1 MDGRHAPL
9 FGELSQKIAMNT
21 TLLFAELLIVGLQAS
36 VWLFLLALVVF
47 GTNWLQ
53 ALSAFGLADWQ
64 TVIVV
69 IGLSIVYVLGI
80 IIDRLAD
87 LIFAGWDKKLRERI
101 FPNAPL
107 SIGVMRFQLGKDNE
121 YLNRQFEYTRSR
133 MRISR
138 ASILNFILMTIF
150 GVVLIAQLQF
160 PTYAEKAKYLIAALA
175 VGVFLSV
182 SAIYTWN
189 KLTQTFIGLVKANWD
204 LMLSEKNERKEKSVA
219 GDTKRKTVSKSK
231 AG

>member
-1 MDGRHAPL
+1 
-9 FGELSQKIAMNT
+9 MNT
-21 TLLFAELLIVGLQAS
+21 TLLFAELLIIGLQAS

-53 ALSAFGLADWQ
+53 ALSTLGLADWQ
-64 TVIVV
+64 TAIVV
-69 IGLSIVYVLGI
+69 IALSIVYVLGI

-87 LIFAGWDKKLRERI
+87 LVFARWDKKIRERI

-138 ASILNFILMTIF
+138 ASILNFILMTIL
-150 GVVLIAQLQF
+150 GVILIAQLQF
-160 PTYAEKAKYLIAALA
+160 PTTEEKTKSLITALSI
-175 VGVFLSV
+175 GVFLSV

-204 LMLSEKNERKEKSVA
+204 LMKQEDKIVV
-219 GDTKRKTVSKSK
+219 GDTKRKTVSKPK